1 MNGGVPQAL
10 TNRQVLDKILN
21 KLAEAEQPLPS
32 SLQFYRQILA
42 IQTKTKPPDLPPTL
56 TSLKEKADERL
67 AQGKPLLTFRELVTD
82 WTDVH
87 RLFREVTRLAEEY
100 LSPTQEETEE
110 LNEIGADLTL
120 LKKAAK
126 TWFGIGTVS
135 RKSTTRKRGMSP
147 LTGSILQASL
157 HPLLAAHANELL
169 PLVRQE
175 SWYRRYCPVCGGGPD
190 FAFLD
195 KERGARWLLCSRCDA
210 QWLFQRLVCPYCG
223 NQDQSTLAYF
233 ANDKSLYR
241 LYICEKCRR
250 YIKAIDLRQ
259 TESEILLPLER
270 VLTLDMDRQAYE
282 LEYQAKD

>member
-1 MNGGVPQAL
+1 VNGGVPQAL